1 MSSQYNL
8 ASSEFQS
15 LKTASQRLFNIISE
29 HLNVNTAYVTKR
41 GEHEMTVLSSYN
53 EHEEIIPEGYSVEYG
68 GTYCRL
74 IISDDNNAMT
84 TENLMKDEVTQQLE
98 VTSQLDVK
106 GFLGVTL
113 TDSEGNVFGTLCVMD
128 KEEKQF
134 SDEDIHYLKSMA
146 EILSHLIELD
156 QTKYNMDYLTVPI
169 IPITQGI
176 SILTIQGIIDEQRS
190 AKIINNVL
198 QYGSS
203 QQIEYFII
211 DLSGLVILDGNFPQV
226 IIQLVQSL
234 QLMGIETII
243 TGISPEIAKH
253 EVNNIQLLQL
263 KTKTV
268 QNLEAALDYI
278 GFYLAEKD

>member
-8 ASSEFQS
+8 ASSEFRS
-15 LKTASQRLFNIISE
+15 LKSASQKLFSIISK
-29 HLNVNTAYVTKR
+29 HLNVNTAYITKR
-41 GEHEMTVLSSYN
+41 GDNEMTILSSFN

-68 GTYCRL
+68 GTFCRL
-74 IISDDNNAMT
+74 IIANENNAMT

-113 TDSEGNVFGTLCVMD
+113 SDSEGNVFGTLCVLD
-128 KEEKQF
+128 KEEKEF
-134 SDEDIHYLKSMA
+134 SDDDINYLKSMA
-146 EILSHLIELD
+146 DVLSHLIELD

-169 IPITQGI
+169 IPITKGI
-176 SILTIQGIIDEQRS
+176 SILTIQGIIDESRS
-190 AKIINNVL
+190 SKLINNVL

-203 QQIEYFII
+203 HQIEYFVI
-211 DLSGLVILDGNFPQV
+211 DLSGLVILDGHFPQV